1 MNEKIA
7 NANGIE
13 LAYQA
18 FGDRSDPALLLVMG
32 LGAQLIHWQEEF
44 CELLAARGF
53 FVIRFDNRDVGHST
67 KFDDAPVPDLMALAG
82 GDASEAHY
90 TLDDMA
96 DDAVGLLDHLGIDAA
111 HVAGAS
117 MGGMIAQTLA
127 IRHPDRVLSIC
138 SIMST
143 TGNREVGQA
152 RPEALSVL
160 MTPVPQ
166 DREGYIEF
174 HVKAFKA
181 IGSPGFPFDEEFLRW
196 RGGATYDRSVFPDGF
211 RRQLAAIIASGDR
224 TEALGR
230 VSTPAVVIHG
240 REDPLITVSGGE
252 ATARAMPG
260 AKLVVIPGMG
270 HDLPRG
276 AWPQIIDEIAENA
289 ARAQSDSLGVGGDR
303 ARSAI

>member
-1 MNEKIA
+1 MSEQVA
-7 NANGIE
+7 AANGIE
-13 LAYQA
+13 ITYQT
-18 FGDRSDPALLLVMG
+18 FGEPSDPSLLLVMG
-32 LGAQLIHWQEEF
+32 LGAQLIHWPEEF

-53 FVIRFDNRDVGHST
+53 QVVRFDNRDVGHST
-67 KFDDAPVPDLMALAG
+67 KLDDAPVPDLMALAA
-82 GDASEAHY
+82 GDASAASY

-127 IRHPDRVLSIC
+127 IRHPQRVLSVC

-143 TGNREVGQA
+143 TGNPEVGQA
-152 RPEALSVL
+152 TPEALAVL
-160 MTPVPQ
+160 MTPVPE

-174 HVKAFKA
+174 HVKAFRA

-196 RGGATYDRSVFPDGF
+196 RGGATFDRSMYPNGP
-211 RRQLAAIIASGDR
+211 RRQLAAIMASGDR
-224 TEALGR
+224 TQALGQI
-230 VSTPAVVIHG
+230 SAPTVVIHG
-240 REDPLITVSGGE
+240 ADDPLITVSGGE
-252 ATARAMPG
+252 ATARAIPG

-276 AWPQIIDEIAENA
+276 AWSDIIDAITANAE
-289 ARAQSDSLGVGGDR
+289 RAKVEAPTAESAGG
-303 ARSAI
+303 AG